1 MSNINWKPSQSILD
15 YVMKTERFE
24 PKIYKDGKGI
34 ETIGYGFTDKKLIK
48 KYRGKKMSEKE
59 ARRIFLEEKVPEFTR
74 YVADKTENFD
84 KLSDSQKDDLFSFV
98 YNVGVGN
105 YEDDYP
111 KLHKALVDEDWIQVA
126 QNMDAGYFDEKN
138 PGLRLR
144 RNYERELFGFMS
156 DENGNV
162 IPPLTDDQ
170 KADKIQNTL
179 LRSILGVKNDVQ
191 LEDRYASTFNEA
203 YKAARK
209 RGDRKFTWGGKE
221 YSAGKY
227 AEGGIVGPDDWTS
240 EDLFN
245 PAYSKELHTSSA
257 QKSRDDIFKRYIED
271 RGVKNFKDNIV
282 PAIEAV
288 SDFIPVVGDVKA
300 VYDVGDSYR
309 KGDYL
314 TAAIAS
320 LGLVPFIGD
329 FAKHGFNTYKRLP
342 DKKHVYELSRDAVDE
357 LKSNMISNA
366 KSYYKDIILPK
377 YKEIIDDSY
386 EKLSD
391 VDKKAVD
398 EFYKGRTLKSVKLHE
413 LDIPK
418 IIESLDMKRGYDN
431 LSKIVGESDGKLFDF
446 EFKDAD
452 FFKSSGHPDAAAYI
466 KGDNIYILD
475 ELSPERAYGSY
486 IHELRH
492 GTDATEGKIN
502 DYDIILPEEV
512 IDVIKSS
519 YKTNEKSDKSSDL
532 IREKIATN
540 SKAFSYYHNALSSK
554 LGRSATLDETRAFMK
569 DNARKVFDSGEI
581 VQDGYMH
588 DYVNFIR
595 DARKMSDY
603 DNWSNEMLTS
613 QYMYPS
619 AALLLGN
626 SVFNALNDGDNR
638 DVDIKADGGKVGDE
652 WTSEDL
658 FNPVYSRQSYT
669 SSSQR
674 ERDKQF
680 KKELENQRIKG
691 FTDYIVPAMTTV
703 ADFTPVVGEVKS
715 GMEALRLYTEGHTG
729 EAALASLGAIPAIG
743 LVSRGG
749 RMIGKTGKRSIMP
762 YVRDI
767 PKWLDNLA
775 ETTMFPKKLLDAG
788 KWALAEAGDNTGRSI
803 VDVFPATP
811 WAKEI
816 ADNASMN
823 AVKRGTNYVED
834 HYSDPK
840 VQEKIR
846 SVLGDNGYVISPE
859 RREALRRA
867 GVIKG
872 DGIDSIDYEKYKEQ
886 IPVKIGQPSVVERAD
901 HSGYYLPIEE
911 GGEVV
916 VYDRLGPYR
925 RPTNR
930 IAETAAH
937 ENNHLMQD
945 IYGLDNWQVRK
956 DGYYVPNT
964 DTEVGRMFEKVMN
977 KTSDDSWY
985 RSPSELHS
993 SIMEYR
999 LSNGIKPGEELS
1011 DKAVDEIY
1019 RSKKFSKFFD
1029 SNAKEEDV
1037 KKLIKIL
1044 PSIAVPAAYSVLSE
1058 DDSFSEGGFVGDNYD
1073 IAYDYLVGERNLSPK
1088 SAIAIMANLENESG
1102 MDPSIFNSIGAFG
1115 LQQWL
1120 GPRKKALIK
1129 RYGSNPNLRQQL
1141 EFLVDEYEGKNEKTG
1156 WNFETKGKN
1165 LGTDR
1170 FNYYM
1175 YSKADFDNAPTI
1187 EDATI
1192 AWNQG
1197 FGRPATHELNNEKR
1211 IKSAQRLARRYN
1223 MPYLKGSYGQLG
1235 VNMDNANKQD
1245 VDNFKKDIIGSI
1257 LPGYVDFEKYDNK
1270 AKSDAYVSKS
1280 SYAKK
1285 VKERSEKMINQQ
1297 DVDRAKMD
1305 FFNLVW
1311 NSISFDKIKR

>member
-1 MSNINWKPSQSILD
+1 MD

-24 PKIYKDGKGI
+24 PKIYKDGNGI

-84 KLSDSQKDDLFSFV
+84 KLSDSQKDALFSFV

-111 KLHKALVDEDWIQVA
+111 KLHKALVDEDWMQVA
-126 QNMDAGYFDEKN
+126 QNMDAGYFDEDN

-179 LRSILGVKNDVQ
+179 LQSILGIKNDVQ

-227 AEGGIVGPDDWTS
+227 AEGGVVGPDDWTS

-245 PAYSKELHTSSA
+245 PAYSRQSHTASA
-257 QKSRDDIFKRYIED
+257 QNARDEQFKR
-271 RGVKNFKDNIV
+271 
-282 PAIEAV
+282 
-288 SDFIPVVGDVKA
+288 
-300 VYDVGDSYR
+300 
-309 KGDYL
+309 
-314 TAAIAS
+314 
-320 LGLVPFIGD
+320 
-329 FAKHGFNTYKRLP
+329 
-342 DKKHVYELSRDAVDE
+342 
-357 LKSNMISNA
+357 
-366 KSYYKDIILPK
+366 
-377 YKEIIDDSY
+377 
-386 EKLSD
+386 
-391 VDKKAVD
+391 
-398 EFYKGRTLKSVKLHE
+398 
-413 LDIPK
+413 
-418 IIESLDMKRGYDN
+418 
-431 LSKIVGESDGKLFDF
+431 
-446 EFKDAD
+446 
-452 FFKSSGHPDAAAYI
+452 
-466 KGDNIYILD
+466 
-475 ELSPERAYGSY
+475 
-486 IHELRH
+486 
-492 GTDATEGKIN
+492 
-502 DYDIILPEEV
+502 
-512 IDVIKSS
+512 
-519 YKTNEKSDKSSDL
+519 
-532 IREKIATN
+532 
-540 SKAFSYYHNALSSK
+540 
-554 LGRSATLDETRAFMK
+554 
-569 DNARKVFDSGEI
+569 
-581 VQDGYMH
+581 
-588 DYVNFIR
+588 
-595 DARKMSDY
+595 
-603 DNWSNEMLTS
+603 
-613 QYMYPS
+613 
-619 AALLLGN
+619 
-626 SVFNALNDGDNR
+626 
-638 DVDIKADGGKVGDE
+638 
-652 WTSEDL
+652 
-658 FNPVYSRQSYT
+658 
-669 SSSQR
+669 
-674 ERDKQF
+674 
-680 KKELENQRIKG
+680 ELEEQRIKG

-715 GMEALRLYTEGHTG
+715 GMEALRLYTEGHPG
-729 EAALASLGAIPAIG
+729 EAALASLGAIPVIG
-743 LVSRGG
+743 LASKGG
-749 RMIGKTGKRSIMP
+749 KMIGKAGKRSIMP

-846 SVLGDNGYVISPE
+846 SVLGDNGYVISSE

-916 VYDRLGPYR
+916 VYDRIGPYR
-925 RPTNR
+925 RPANR

-977 KTSDDSWY
+977 KTPDDSWY

-1044 PSIAVPAAYSVLSE
+1044 PSIAAPAAYSVLSE

-1102 MDPSIFNSIGAFG
+1102 MDPSISNSIGAFG

-1129 RYGSNPNLRQQL
+1129 RYGYNPNLRQQL
-1141 EFLVDEYEGKNEKTG
+1141 EFLVDEYEGRNEKTG

-1235 VNMDNANKQD
+1235 VNMDNVNKQD

-1270 AKSDAYVSKS
+1270 AKLDAYVPKS

-1285 VKERSEKMINQQ
+1285 VKERSEKVINQQ